1 MTPGE
6 APSPH
11 RTVPSSGIH
20 GQVVRAR
27 RGSRYAVSETHYP
40 ANAVLGFHDH
50 PSAFACFVLSG
61 GFEER
66 SRDGAHDVLPLSSL
80 LRSPGERHA
89 NRFGARPTRCLNLT
103 MAEDW
108 LDGLGGVSSGRSGHA
123 STRPEA
129 PIAALRLWVALEK
142 EASEE
147 VVEEAAITW
156 MMTLVG
162 GRGETHPPS
171 RQLRVAREVV
181 EAADRPLSIR
191 VLAELADC
199 HPVTL
204 ARWFRRCWGVGPAEY
219 ARRVR
224 LRRACQAAAR
234 SDESLSSLAARFGFS
249 DQAHLTRAMTG
260 AIGMSPGM
268 LRRLLR
274 G

>member
-1 MTPGE
+1 
-6 APSPH
+6 
-11 RTVPSSGIH
+11 
-20 GQVVRAR
+20 
-27 RGSRYAVSETHYP
+27 VSETHYP

-66 SRDGAHDVLPLSSL
+66 SRDGTRDIVSLSSL
-80 LRSPGERHA
+80 MRTAGERHA
-89 NRFGARPTRCLNLT
+89 NRFGARPSRCLNL
-103 MAEDW
+103 AVDEEW
-108 LDGLGGVSSGRSGHA
+108 LDEIGERPRSSSEGIVKRA
-123 STRPEA
+123 DT

-171 RQLRVAREVV
+171 RQLRVAREAV

-204 ARWFRRCWGVGPAEY
+204 ARWFRHCWGVGPAEY
-219 ARRVR
+219 ARRLR
-224 LRRACQAAAR
+224 LQRACQAATR
-234 SDESLSSLAARFGFS
+234 SDEPLSSIAARLGFS
-249 DQAHLTRAMTG
+249 DQAHLTRALTAAVG
-260 AIGMSPGM
+260 LSPGA
-268 LRRLLR
+268 LRRRLR
-274 G
+274 D